1 MALFRRGPGYVEAF
15 RWAVDADPGWFS
27 DAIIAG
33 AAVIQRCGGLRQM
46 VVTTDGADLIA
57 DQGDWIGRRLDGSL
71 FVSTPAQ
78 FRTRYVRA

>member
-1 MALFRRGPGYVEAF
+1 MALFRRGPDYVEAF

-27 DAIIAG
+27 DAISAG
-33 AAVIQRCGGLRQM
+33 SAVLQRSGQSLKM
-46 VVTTDGADLIA
+46 LVTTDGADLIA